1 MKYMINDKV
10 VLSRPPEGPL
20 ADHMS
25 SFTGWVS
32 EQGYAASS
40 LWQRVHLAACFS
52 SWLGKRGIRLRSVS
66 SEHPAQYLRYRERRV
81 RPTRS
86 DVAALRQLLDF
97 LRRESLIP
105 AAQEPSRRITP
116 VARCLHGFERLLAS
130 RARLSQ
136 CDHPQLLA
144 VYQ

>member
-20 ADHMS
+20 AGHMA

-66 SEHPAQYLRYRERRV
+66 SEHPPQYLRDRARRV

-105 AAQEPSRRITP
+105 YSR
-116 VARCLHGFERLLAS
+116 
-130 RARLSQ
+130 
-136 CDHPQLLA
+136 
-144 VYQ
+144 